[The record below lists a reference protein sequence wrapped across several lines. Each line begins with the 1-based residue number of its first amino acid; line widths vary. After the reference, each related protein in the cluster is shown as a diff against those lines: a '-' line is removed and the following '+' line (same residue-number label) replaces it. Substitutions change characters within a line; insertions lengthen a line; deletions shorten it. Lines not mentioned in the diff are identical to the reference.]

1 MKYRT
6 LGRTG
11 LQVSE
16 IGIGTWCFGGEWGD
30 FDKSEAVR
38 TIRRAAEL
46 GVNFVDTAEC
56 YGDHLSE
63 TIVGQAVKANRDHW
77 VIATKIGHK
86 YLGFLDRID
95 DYSPGFVKDSIE
107 ASLKALD
114 VDVIDLIQF
123 HGWPPDPD
131 DTVAML
137 ERLVEEGKIRF
148 FGAST
153 GGSQAPMDYLHYGKG
168 DTIQIVYNIFTRSPE
183 NEAFGYCLENNIG
196 VIPRVPLASGALS
209 GKFTIDTSFPENDHR
224 GRKLVGEK
232 LKQTVAKVDTL
243 RDLVP
248 RGCSMAQFALR
259 YILAQ
264 PVVST
269 IIPGAK
275 TTRQIDDNA
284 AASDMGA
291 LDPELVER
299 VNEIVG

>member
-6 LGRTG
+6 LGRTA

-16 IGIGTWCFGGEWGD
+16 IGIGTWCFGGEWGE
-30 FDKSEAVR
+30 FDRGEALR
-38 TIRRAAEL
+38 TIKHAAEL

-63 TIVGQAVKANRDHW
+63 SIVGAAVRENRDHW

-86 YLGFLDRID
+86 YLGFLERID

-114 VDVIDLIQF
+114 VEVIDLIQF
-123 HGWPPDPD
+123 HGWPSDPD
-131 DTVAML
+131 DTVALL
-137 ERLVEEGKIRF
+137 ERLVQAGKIRF

-153 GGSQAPMDYLHYGKG
+153 GGSQDPFDYLHYGKG
-168 DTIQIVYNIFTRSPE
+168 DTIQIIYNILNRSAE
-183 NEAFGYCLENNIG
+183 TGVFDYCLENSIG

-209 GKFTIDTSFPENDHR
+209 GKFTIDTAFPENDHR
-224 GRKLVGEK
+224 GRKLVGDK
-232 LKQTVAKVDTL
+232 LKQTVARVDAL
-243 RDLVP
+243 KELAP
-248 RGCSMAQFALR
+248 EGCSMAQFALR

-264 PVVST
+264 PAVST

-275 TTRQIDDNA
+275 TIRQIEDNA
-284 AASDMGA
+284 AASDMGP
-291 LDPELVER
+291 LDPELVNR
-299 VNEIVG
+299 VNEIAG